1 MDNINSTHLVY
12 PIVFK
17 LCKFK
22 LLTGGRGEKVCQQSL
37 QLCLQTIVSG
47 AIKTFEMAG
56 ILF

>member
-22 LLTGGRGEKVCQQSL
+22 LLTGGRRKKF
-37 QLCLQTIVSG
+37 VSNRYSYVY
-47 AIKTFEMAG
+47 KQ
-56 ILF
+56 